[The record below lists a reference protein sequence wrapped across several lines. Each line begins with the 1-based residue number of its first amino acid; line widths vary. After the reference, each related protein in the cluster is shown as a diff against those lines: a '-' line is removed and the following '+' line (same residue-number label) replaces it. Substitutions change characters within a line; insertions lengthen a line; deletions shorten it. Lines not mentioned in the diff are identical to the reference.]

1 MTKAKLRNNGYPNN
15 WLKPPAR
22 SRSSKERERP
32 NRRPEC
38 VPVLKLPFITDQFNH
53 RVRHLLQKHGIVAR
67 LINYKGRTIQDLT
80 RQPSKEP
87 ERCNGKS
94 CPAPGICHRSSVV
107 YCATCLICKE
117 FYIGM
122 TIRRLHERAREHLNS
137 ARQRSGTS
145 VFGDHYAQKHPGKV
159 PRINFTVVKYQ
170 RNDLRLHIEEAL
182 AIKKLR
188 PTLNRRQEDLGTG
201 FLP

>member
-1 MTKAKLRNNGYPNN
+1 MTKKYT
-15 WLKPPAR
+15 K
-22 SRSSKERERP
+22 RERFG
-32 NRRPEC
+32 
-38 VPVLKLPFITDQFNH
+38 VL
-53 RVRHLLQKHGIVAR
+53 R
-67 LINYKGRTIQDLT
+67 L
-80 RQPSKEP
+80 RQLNTNNCLFDGDN

-159 PRINFTVVKYQ
+159 PLINFTIVKHQ
-170 RNDLRLHIEEAL
+170 RNDIRLVIEDVL